1 MTLHPRVCVTN
12 GGGTAQRANAR
23 ARDGT
28 LLGLGKL
35 SILTAIRRRVFLTVY
50 SSLESPRRSSG
61 TGIGLQRRYR
71 LTARQDDYKATTPAH
86 FIADCWAPIQR
97 PSPNRGD
104 SPSQLKFC
112 SAILYRLLLLI
123 QAILRTGADYLKS
136 ELLSTKND
144 GLEAHP

>member
-50 SSLESPRRSSG
+50 SSLESPRRRAQEPALG
-61 TGIGLQRRYR
+61 CNGDTAWPHARMITRPQHQ
-71 LTARQDDYKATTPAH
+71 LT
-86 FIADCWAPIQR
+86 
-97 PSPNRGD
+97 S
-104 SPSQLKFC
+104 
-112 SAILYRLLLLI
+112 
-123 QAILRTGADYLKS
+123 
-136 ELLSTKND
+136 
-144 GLEAHP
+144 